1 MLYTASLIQ
10 NSQHVYFF
18 NININRLFTSL
29 LTWFKAWYETTEQ
42 KLFALMQQFQLY
54 ETDLY

>member
-10 NSQHVYFF
+10 NSQHVYFLILIDF
-18 NININRLFTSL
+18 L

-54 ETDLY
+54 

>member
-18 NININRLFTSL
+18 NINIRLIDFL
-29 LTWFKAWYETTEQ
+29 LTWFKALYETTEQ

-54 ETDLY
+54 

>member
-18 NININRLFTSL
+18 NININRLFTDL
-29 LTWFKAWYETTEQ
+29 VETTEQ

-54 ETDLY
+54 